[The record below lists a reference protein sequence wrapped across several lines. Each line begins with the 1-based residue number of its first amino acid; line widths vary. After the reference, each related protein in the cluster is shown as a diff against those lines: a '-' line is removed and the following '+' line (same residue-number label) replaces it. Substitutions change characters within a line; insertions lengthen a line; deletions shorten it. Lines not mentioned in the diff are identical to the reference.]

1 MSLIMLVLVYIGL
14 EIRRALTSRPN
25 LASLLEW
32 ALIVVVCVAGLLIEL
47 SPNLLTVMSVLAL
60 FFKF

>member
-32 ALIVVVCVAGLLIEL
+32 AIIGVVCSAGLLIEL